1 MKNSGLHDLHRID
14 ELGGLFLPTLRE
26 ISEITGVA
34 ISTVS
39 RVLNNDSRIS
49 EATKK
54 KVLRVAKKLGYP
66 GEISSG
72 RGSKVVMFF
81 VSNPHKSIES
91 DEFFSGVQR
100 GILRGAGSSDI
111 HCLVQSIRSK
121 KSFDE
126 SLIPLDLVEGLIV
139 GGIPMPD
146 DLKTFLSAM
155 KIPVVL
161 IGKYSG
167 LENLASVNN
176 DNVRGGYLAAN
187 EIIKYNYSTVTV
199 ITGPRNVSTFADR
212 LEGFFKCLSEN
223 SFPTE
228 RVKII
233 ECNSFEERD
242 GRMAIERHLRT
253 PGNREVIFCTTDW
266 LAKGVIEA
274 LQDRKV
280 SIPSEIGVIGFGGL
294 DFCKM
299 TSPKIT
305 TVALN
310 PYLLGRIA
318 VTMLQELMEGNAESK
333 GVVFAEPFLME
344 GETLRGEK

>member
-1 MKNSGLHDLHRID
+1 MHDLHKID

-176 DNVRGGYLAAN
+176 DNVRGGYLATN

-333 GVVFAEPFLME
+333 GVVFVEPFLME

>member
-333 GVVFAEPFLME
+333 GVVFVEPFLME

>member
-1 MKNSGLHDLHRID
+1 LHRID

-54 KVLRVAKKLGYP
+54 KVLRVAKTLGYP

-72 RGSKVVMFF
+72 RGRKVVMFF

-187 EIIKYNYSTVTV
+187 EIIRYNYSTVTV

-299 TSPKIT
+299 TSPRIT

-318 VTMLQELMEGNAESK
+318 VTMLQELMEGNSESK
-333 GVVFAEPFLME
+333 GVVFVEPFLME

>member
-1 MKNSGLHDLHRID
+1 M
-14 ELGGLFLPTLRE
+14 
-26 ISEITGVA
+26 SEITGVA

-223 SFPTE
+223 RFPTE

-333 GVVFAEPFLME
+333 GVVFVEPFLME

>member
-1 MKNSGLHDLHRID
+1 MF
-14 ELGGLFLPTLRE
+14 GGLFLPTLRQ
-26 ISEITGVA
+26 ISEITGVS

-54 KVLRVAKKLGYP
+54 KVLRVAKKIGYS
-66 GEISSG
+66 GEISNG
-72 RGSKVVMFF
+72 YGSKVVMFF
-81 VSNPHKSIES
+81 VTNPHKSIES

-100 GILRGAGSSDI
+100 GILRGSGLSDI
-111 HCLVQSIRSK
+111 HCLVQSIRSRK
-121 KSFDE
+121 NFDE

-146 DLKTFLSAM
+146 DLKSFISGL

-161 IGKYSG
+161 IGKYEG
-167 LENLASVNN
+167 LESFPSVNN
-176 DNVRGGYLAAN
+176 DNVRGGYLAAC
-187 EIIKYNYSTVTV
+187 EILRYNYSSVTV
-199 ITGPRNVSTFADR
+199 ITGPKHVSTFADR

-223 SFPTE
+223 SFPIDW
-228 RVKII
+228 VKII
-233 ECNSFEERD
+233 ECDSFEERD
-242 GRMAIERHLRT
+242 GRQAIERHSIT
-253 PGNREVIFCTTDW
+253 PGKREVIFCTTDW

-274 LQDRKV
+274 LLERKV
-280 SIPSEIGVIGFGGL
+280 SIPSKIGVIGFGGL

-299 TSPKIT
+299 TSPRIT

-318 VTMLQELMEGNAESK
+318 VTMLQELMEGSSESK
-333 GVVFAEPFLME
+333 GVVFVEPFLME
-344 GETLRGEK
+344 GETLRREK

>member
-1 MKNSGLHDLHRID
+1 MKNSGLHDLHKID

-333 GVVFAEPFLME
+333 GVVFVEPFLME

>member
-1 MKNSGLHDLHRID
+1 LHRIN

-26 ISEITGVA
+26 ISEITGVS

-49 EATKK
+49 EATKR
-54 KVLRVAKKLGYP
+54 KVLRVAKKLGHP
-66 GEISSG
+66 GEISNG
-72 RGSKVVMFF
+72 FGSKVVMFF

-187 EIIKYNYSTVTV
+187 EIIKHNYSTVTV

-223 SFPTE
+223 SFPIE
-228 RVKII
+228 RVKIV

-266 LAKGVIEA
+266 LAKGVMEA

-280 SIPSEIGVIGFGGL
+280 SIPSEIGVVGFGGL

-318 VTMLQELMEGNAESK
+318 VTMLQELMEGNFESK
-333 GVVFAEPFLME
+333 GVVFVEPFLMQ
-344 GETLRGEK
+344 GETLRREK

>member
-1 MKNSGLHDLHRID
+1 M
-14 ELGGLFLPTLRE
+14 
-26 ISEITGVA
+26 
-34 ISTVS
+34 S

-72 RGSKVVMFF
+72 CGSKVVMFF

-233 ECNSFEERD
+233 ECNSFEEKD

-333 GVVFAEPFLME
+333 GVVFVEPFLME

>member
-1 MKNSGLHDLHRID
+1 MFARFAQINVF
-14 ELGGLFLPTLRE
+14 GGLFLPTLRE
-26 ISEITGVA
+26 ISEITGVS

-39 RVLNNDSRIS
+39 RVLKNDSRIS

-54 KVLRVAKKLGYP
+54 KVLRIAKRLGY
-66 GEISSG
+66 SG
-72 RGSKVVMFF
+72 DIANGLGSKVVMFF
-81 VSNPHKSIES
+81 VSNPHRSIES

-161 IGKYSG
+161 IGKYSS

-176 DNVRGGYLAAN
+176 DNARGGYLAAN
-187 EIIKYNYSTVTV
+187 EIIKHGYSSITI
-199 ITGPRNVSTFADR
+199 ITGPRDVSTFADR

-223 SFPTE
+223 SFPID

-233 ECNSFEERD
+233 ECDSFEERD
-242 GRMAIERHLRT
+242 GRQAIERHSIT
-253 PGNREVIFCTTDW
+253 PGKREVIFCTTDW

-274 LQDRKV
+274 LLERKV

-299 TSPKIT
+299 TSPRIT

-318 VTMLQELMEGNAESK
+318 ITMLQELMEGNFESK
-333 GVVFAEPFLME
+333 GVVFVEPFLME
-344 GETLRGEK
+344 GETLRGWK

>member
-1 MKNSGLHDLHRID
+1 MHDLHKID

-333 GVVFAEPFLME
+333 GVVFVEPFLME

>member
-1 MKNSGLHDLHRID
+1 MHDLHRID

-333 GVVFAEPFLME
+333 GVVFVEPFLME